1 MALWLAVS
9 ALSLLT
15 VLLVAAP
22 LLRRRARAAASRA
35 EADLRVYRA
44 QLAEVDRDVERGLLA
59 ASEAEAA
66 RTEVKRRMLAAAGE
80 AGDGATPRPAHAS
93 WRLAAALLGVAAP
106 VAALGLY
113 LSVGAPGQVE
123 GRLAGGEAPAAQVG
137 PEGMSAEEAVAAL
150 ARALESRPTDV
161 DGWALLG
168 RSYVGMGRYAEAA
181 QALGRAHRLAP
192 DRAEIASAYGEAEV
206 AAADGV
212 VGEEAKAVFE
222 GVLAADPR
230 DARARFYLGLAKAQA
245 GDVRAALQDW
255 VDLAALSP
263 AEAPW
268 LASVRDQIARAAG
281 ELGVEVASLEPSAAA
296 KALGATAGPLAP
308 QLAPQLA
315 PGEAQAIEQMSDEE
329 REAMV
334 RSMVE
339 RLAARLETTP
349 DDRDGWLR
357 LARAYEVLGEADKAE
372 QARARAEALAGR

>member
-22 LLRRRARAAASRA
+22 LLRRRACTAASRA

-80 AGDGATPRPAHAS
+80 AGDGAAATPARAS
-93 WRLAAALLGVAAP
+93 LRAAAALLGLAAP

-113 LSVGAPGQVE
+113 LSVGAPGQID
-123 GRLAGGEAPAAQVG
+123 GRLAGREAPAAEAA

-192 DRAEIASAYGEAEV
+192 DRVEIASAFGEAEV
-206 AAADGV
+206 AAAEGV
-212 VGEEAKAVFE
+212 VGDEAKAVFK
-222 GVLAADPR
+222 GVLEADPR

-268 LASVRDQIARAAG
+268 LPSVQEQIARAAG
-281 ELGVEVASLEPSAAA
+281 ELGVEIASLEPSAAA
-296 KALGATAGPLAP
+296 RALGATAGPVGP
-308 QLAPQLA
+308 RLA
-315 PGEAQAIEQMSDEE
+315 PGDADAIEQMSDEQ
-329 REAMV
+329 REAMI

-339 RLAARLETTP
+339 RLASRLETTP

-357 LARAYEVLGEADKAE
+357 LARAYEVLGEAEKANE
-372 QARARAEALAGR
+372 ARARADALAR

>member
-1 MALWLAVS
+1 MALLWLAVS
-9 ALSLLT
+9 GLSLLT

-22 LLRRRARAAASRA
+22 LFRRRTHAAASRA

-59 ASEAEAA
+59 GSEAEAA

-80 AGDGATPRPAHAS
+80 PGEAMQAKPAHAS
-93 WRLAAALLGVAAP
+93 WRVAAALLGIAAP
-106 VAALGLY
+106 AVAFGLY
-113 LSVGAPGQVE
+113 LSVGAPGQID
-123 GRLAGGEAPAAQVG
+123 RPLAAREATEAEAG
-137 PEGMSAEEAVAAL
+137 AEGMSAEEAVAAL
-150 ARALESRPTDV
+150 ARALESRPNDV

-181 QALGRAHRLAP
+181 ETLGRAYRLAP
-192 DRAEIASAYGEAEV
+192 DRVEIASAFGEAEV
-206 AAADGV
+206 AAAQGV
-212 VGEEAKAVFE
+212 VGDEAKAVFE

-230 DARARFYLGLAKAQA
+230 DPRARFYLGLAKAQG
-245 GDVRAALQDW
+245 GDVGGALQDW

-268 LASVRDQIARAAG
+268 LASVQEQIARAAG
-281 ELGVEVASLEPSAAA
+281 ELGVEIASLEPSAAA
-296 KALGATAGPLAP
+296 RALGAAAGPVAP
-308 QLAPQLA
+308 RLA
-315 PGEAQAIEQMSDEE
+315 PGDADAIEQMSDEQ
-329 REAMV
+329 REAMI

-339 RLAARLETTP
+339 RLASRLETNP

>member
-1 MALWLAVS
+1 MALWLAVA

-22 LLRRRARAAASRA
+22 LLRRRAGAAASRA
-35 EADLRVYRA
+35 EADLRVYLA

-59 ASEAEAA
+59 ATEAEAA

-80 AGDGATPRPAHAS
+80 AGEGAAATPAHGS
-93 WRLAAALLGVAAP
+93 WRLAAGVLGVAAP
-106 VAALGLY
+106 VAALALY
-113 LSVGAPGQVE
+113 LSVGAPIQVA
-123 GRLAGGEAPAAQVG
+123 GRLAGGDPPAAQAG

-168 RSYVGMGRYAEAA
+168 RSYVGMGRFPEAA
-181 QALGRAHRLAP
+181 EALGRAHRLAP
-192 DRAEIASAYGEAEV
+192 DRIEIAAAFAEAEV

-212 VGEEAKAVFE
+212 VGDEAQAVFE

-230 DARARFYLGLAKAQA
+230 DPRARFYLGLAKAQG
-245 GDVRAALQDW
+245 GDVRTALQDW

-263 AEAPW
+263 AGAPW
-268 LASVRDQIARAAG
+268 LPSVQDQIARAAG

-296 KALGATAGPLAP
+296 KALGATPGPLAP
-308 QLAPQLA
+308 RLAPQ
-315 PGEAQAIEQMSDEE
+315 EAQAIEQMSDEQ

-339 RLAARLETTP
+339 RLAARLETSP

-357 LARAYEVLGEADKAE
+357 LARAYEVLGEAEKANA
-372 QARARAEALAGR
+372 ARARAEALQR